1 MAAGKGTAHSL
12 AACVAGRGVAM
23 HVRGARSASLL
34 AEPANGKAAATSTG
48 LAPRHPRA
56 WGAPGQAPAARKE
69 EAPGEQSCTIPST
82 TWPALASTV
91 KLRSTKSAN
100 LKKKPVPY

>member
-1 MAAGKGTAHSL
+1 MAAGKGTARSL

-23 HVRGARSASLL
+23 HVRGARSASLP
-34 AEPANGKAAATSTG
+34 AEPAKGKAAATSTG
-48 LAPRHPRA
+48 LAQRHPRA

-82 TWPALASTV
+82 AWQALASAV
-91 KLRSTKSAN
+91 KLRSQKAAN
-100 LKKKPVPY
+100 FKKRPVL